1 MHNFWPTEFFKCKTY
16 QADTNERR
24 WKRLCYWTGQHC
36 REIYHFYLPLMQQGV
51 PEEITHMEQSYRTRD
66 QRDTEHIFSACSIC
80 STTSVFSLSQPIAF
94 VFSNI
99 QQRKS
104 TICSA
109 SSIRGSDPCCSL
121 WYDTDTINKNCTE
134 NRCNSDTAPR
144 KGKKNPGPLLA
155 LKPFQVDE
163 SSPQSYKE
171 KATGTILQYTVHFN
185 NPQTYKSLS
194 SESQQLP
201 SASSFPSIS
210 LLLSPDPITHKWS
223 SNIYLYFQKVWTHR
237 SPSVNNL

>member
-109 SSIRGSDPCCSL
+109 SSIWGSDPCCSL

-134 NRCNSDTAPR
+134 NRCNSDTAPT

-155 LKPFQVDE
+155 LK
-163 SSPQSYKE
+163 
-171 KATGTILQYTVHFN
+171 A
-185 NPQTYKSLS
+185 LS
-194 SESQQLP
+194 SRWEQSTVIQRKGNRHNFTIHCALQ
-201 SASSFPSIS
+201 
-210 LLLSPDPITHKWS
+210 
-223 SNIYLYFQKVWTHR
+223 
-237 SPSVNNL
+237 

>member
-1 MHNFWPTEFFKCKTY
+1 
-16 QADTNERR
+16 
-24 WKRLCYWTGQHC
+24 
-36 REIYHFYLPLMQQGV
+36 
-51 PEEITHMEQSYRTRD
+51 MEQSYRTRD

-109 SSIRGSDPCCSL
+109 SSIRGSDLCCSL

-223 SNIYLYFQKVWTHR
+223 SNIYLYFQKV
-237 SPSVNNL
+237 